1 MKSRHDLI
9 IYANGTKSE
18 GKKIE
23 HAERGT
29 RNGTRKRILIYGL
42 NGDTL

>member
-1 MKSRHDLI
+1 MEH
-9 IYANGTKSE
+9 SE

-29 RNGTRKRILIYGL
+29 RNGTRLNSRILIYGL